1 MRSSRYTTDRIAAP
15 PRPDPARLKL
25 VRSVFGV
32 AFGLVLLRAWSLQ
45 VVEQSA
51 LSERGREQVDDTVV
65 VSPTRGRITDRSGA
79 TTLAGNVVLP
89 LAFVDPQTFDADP
102 DGKDPATRVALA
114 KLLGLSHAELERQ
127 LARGGRYVRLVHRVS
142 PDVVAKVKAL
152 GLEGVGFEPET
163 WRVYAG
169 KERAAHVVGFVGRDG
184 HGLEG
189 IELAEDEA
197 LSGEGYRL
205 DAERD
210 GRGRALHTGGLDDRP
225 LTPSG
230 KDVALTLDLGI
241 QEATEEELGAAVT
254 RFGARAGTAVVLD
267 PRTGD
272 VLALAVAPTFNPND
286 LSHASADLW
295 RDRAVTD
302 VFEPGST
309 LKPFTAAA
317 ALEVGL
323 VGEDDEIDCH
333 GGAWKL
339 GDHVIH
345 DHSRHDVISFAEV
358 IRVSSNIGTAQIGL
372 RLGADA
378 LGTSLAG
385 FGFGQRTGLGL
396 PGEVRGVLHPPARW
410 RPIQTANVAFGQGLS
425 VTAVQL
431 ASAYGALANGGARMA
446 PRLVLGVR
454 EASDGAGRRAP
465 LEVRPP
471 VELGR
476 PISARTAARVTALLE
491 GVVTAEGTGEAA
503 RLPGV
508 RVAGKTGTAQKV
520 RLDGRGYDDERVV
533 ASFAG
538 YVPADDPRLVI
549 VIAIDEPTG
558 PVTFGGQ
565 VAAPVFREI
574 ARRALPIVGVP
585 VGVTDDDALPATLVA
600 SATPAAGRGAA
611 APARAAGAPLV
622 RPARDPRR
630 GVAPDGVAGTLGAA
644 PDLAGLSIRAALRES
659 ARLGLPVTVEGRGTC
674 VAQDPPAGAPLAAGA
689 TMRAWFAPAGAV
701 AADAGPSPRGAS
713 AT

>member
-1 MRSSRYTTDRIAAP
+1 MRTSRYSIDRSVAP
-15 PRPDPARLKL
+15 PRPDTARLRL
-25 VRSVFGV
+25 VRVGFGV
-32 AFGLVLLRAWSLQ
+32 AFGMVLLRAWSLQ
-45 VVEQSA
+45 VVERDE
-51 LSERGREQVDDTVV
+51 LSERGRAQVDDTVE
-65 VSPTRGRITDRSGA
+65 VSPTRGRITDRSGT

-89 LAFVDPQTFDADP
+89 LAFVDPQKFAEDP
-102 DGKDPATRVALA
+102 AGKDPAKRVALA
-114 KLLGLSHAELERQ
+114 KLLGLGHAELEQQ
-127 LARGGRYVRLVHRVS
+127 LARGGRYVRLAHRVS
-142 PDVVAKVKAL
+142 PDVVARVKAL

-189 IELAEDEA
+189 VELAEDEA

-205 DAERD
+205 EAERD

-225 LTPSG
+225 LAPSG

-241 QEATEEELGAAVT
+241 QEAAEEELGAAVT
-254 RFGARAGTAVVLD
+254 QFGARAGTAVVLD

-286 LSHASADLW
+286 LSRANADLW

-317 ALEVGL
+317 ALELGV
-323 VGEDDEIDCH
+323 VREDEVIDCH

-345 DHSRHDVISFAEV
+345 DHSRHDEISFAEV
-358 IRVSSNIGTAQIGL
+358 IRVSSNIGTAQVGL
-372 RLGADA
+372 RIGAEALGA
-378 LGTSLAG
+378 SLAG

-431 ASAYGALANGGARMA
+431 ASAYGALANGGVRMT
-446 PRLVLGVR
+446 PRLVLGLR

-465 LEVRPP
+465 LEPRAP
-471 VELGR
+471 VELAR
-476 PISARTAARVTALLE
+476 PISARTAERVTALLE

-520 RLDGRGYDDERVV
+520 RVDGRGYDDERVV

-549 VIAIDEPTG
+549 VVAIDEPSG

-585 VGVTDDDALPATLVA
+585 VGVSDEEVPVTVVATA
-600 SATPAAGRGAA
+600 PRGAPRSA
-611 APARAAGAPLV
+611 AAVPRAGALLPRPV
-622 RPARDPRR
+622 RDASR
-630 GVAPDGVAGTLGAA
+630 GVAPDGVTGSLGVA

-659 ARLGLPVTVEGRGTC
+659 ARLGLPVTVSGRGTC
-674 VAQDPPAGAPLAAGA
+674 VAQEPPAGAPLAVGA
-689 TMRAWFAPAGAV
+689 TIRAWFAPAGAV
-701 AADAGPSPRGAS
+701 AVDTSSPARGAS
-713 AT
+713 TT

>member
-1 MRSSRYTTDRIAAP
+1 M
-15 PRPDPARLKL
+15 
-25 VRSVFGV
+25 
-32 AFGLVLLRAWSLQ
+32 
-45 VVEQSA
+45 
-51 LSERGREQVDDTVV
+51 
-65 VSPTRGRITDRSGA
+65 
-79 TTLAGNVVLP
+79 
-89 LAFVDPQTFDADP
+89 
-102 DGKDPATRVALA
+102 
-114 KLLGLSHAELERQ
+114 
-127 LARGGRYVRLVHRVS
+127 S
-142 PDVVAKVKAL
+142 PDVVARVKEL

-189 IELAEDEA
+189 IELAEDDG

-210 GRGRALHTGGLDDRP
+210 GRGRALHTSGLDDRP
-225 LTPSG
+225 LSPSG
-230 KDVALTLDLGI
+230 KDVVLTLDLGI
-241 QEATEEELGAAVT
+241 QEAAEEELGAAVT

-286 LSHASADLW
+286 LSRGNADLW

-317 ALEVGL
+317 ALELGAVSE
-323 VGEDDEIDCH
+323 GEEIDCH

-345 DHSRHDVISFAEV
+345 DHSRHDLISFAEV

-372 RLGADA
+372 RLGAEA
-378 LGTSLAG
+378 LGASLAG
-385 FGFGQRTGLGL
+385 FGFGQRTQLGL

-410 RPIQTANVAFGQGLS
+410 KPIQTANVAFGQGLS

-431 ASAYGALANGGARMA
+431 ASAYATLANDGVRMA
-446 PRLVLGVR
+446 PRLVLGLR
-454 EASDGAGRRAP
+454 EASDGAGRRAA
-465 LEVRPP
+465 LEPRPP
-471 VELGR
+471 VEVAR

-508 RVAGKTGTAQKV
+508 RVAGKTGTAQKARV
-520 RLDGRGYDDERVV
+520 DGRGYDDERVV

-549 VIAIDEPTG
+549 VVAVDEPTG
-558 PVTFGGQ
+558 PVTFGGL

-585 VGVTDDDALPATLVA
+585 VGASAPAFPETAVA
-600 SATPAAGRGAA
+600 SASPADTRVASA
-611 APARAAGAPLV
+611 APRSSTHPLRPVRDASRGIAPDGVSGTL
-622 RPARDPRR
+622 
-630 GVAPDGVAGTLGAA
+630 GVAPDLT
-644 PDLAGLSIRAALRES
+644 GLSIRAALRES
-659 ARLGLPVTVEGRGTC
+659 ARLGLPVTVAGRGTC
-674 VAQDPPAGAPLAAGA
+674 VAQEPPAGAPLPVGA
-689 TMRAWFAPAGAV
+689 TIRAWFAPAGAV
-701 AADAGPSPRGAS
+701 AAERDPAAGEAS